1 MLDGHLQI
9 GFMVDTKENCNIRIS
24 MCVTEELN
32 EMNVPVMFYTPN
44 KTDYVKILNMMAGM

>member
-1 MLDGHLQI
+1 
-9 GFMVDTKENCNIRIS
+9 

-44 KTDYVKILNMMAGM
+44 KTDYVKIINMMSGMNQEVIFGEINFKLDKIMN

>member
-1 MLDGHLQI
+1 M
-9 GFMVDTKENCNIRIS
+9 DTIENCNIRIS

-44 KTDYVKILNMMAGM
+44 KTDYVKIINMMAGMK